1 MPHERQA
8 VATRTSHGLAPCT
21 RGSPAAHRHGGGA
34 ARRSRLAPFE
44 PAQFEADV
52 AAVRDGGVVVS
63 TTAFI
68 ATPGDG
74 SRHVRA
80 ATVFVRPDRDR
91 LKQLVALVDAGELTV
106 EVTRRISLIELPALH
121 AEAETG
127 RIAGKVVV
135 LP

>member
-1 MPHERQA
+1 MIRA
-8 VATRTSHGLAPCT
+8 KLLNLAP
-21 RGSPAAHRHGGGA
+21 
-34 ARRSRLAPFE
+34 LDL
-44 PAQFEADV
+44 AQFEADV

-68 ATPGDG
+68 ATPGDELRG
-74 SRHVRA
+74 VRA
-80 ATVFVRPDRDR
+80 ATVFVRPNHDR
-91 LKQLVALVDAGELTV
+91 LEQLVALADAGELTV
-106 EVTRRISLIELPALH
+106 EVTRHISLAELPALH